1 MNKEI
6 TSVVSVIV
14 FDKHQNT
21 IISNTVVIND
31 TQLAEQ
37 VFINECRDH
46 FTKDFNEYIQE
57 EINVALENGYK
68 ENDSKIVFINW
79 PETKVTQLEKCVV
92 DSTETTVHDG
102 HDINEKPCK
111 YEVVTKNGELISI
124 NGHKMFKSP
133 VDWDGSSSHD
143 RCYICC
149 KPIKNITNDVTW
161 WTDESHL
168 CKHNEP
174 FYFTNGGECMDIVIC
189 KDCQKKHGLVD

>member
-68 ENDSKIVFINW
+68 ENDSKSVFINW

-102 HDINEKPCK
+102 HDIN
-111 YEVVTKNGELISI
+111 
-124 NGHKMFKSP
+124 
-133 VDWDGSSSHD
+133 
-143 RCYICC
+143 
-149 KPIKNITNDVTW
+149 
-161 WTDESHL
+161 
-168 CKHNEP
+168 
-174 FYFTNGGECMDIVIC
+174 
-189 KDCQKKHGLVD
+189 